1 MGYVQGMGY
10 IAAIFLMYMG
20 EEEAFWLLV
29 ALLKGAAGHEPLEG
43 LFTPGLP
50 LVQLCF
56 FQLEGLLAV
65 RLSCW
70 RIICANDLRAHVLRA
85 DSRVRCSRGM
95 LVRSTPRPSCTRTW
109 RRRTARPACTRRSGS

>member
-1 MGYVQGMGY
+1 VGYVQGMGY

-65 RLSCW
+65 SKPLRW
-70 RIICANDLRAHVLRA
+70 RMVCATLRACA
-85 DSRVRCSRGM
+85 SS
-95 LVRSTPRPSCTRTW
+95 
-109 RRRTARPACTRRSGS
+109 AC